1 MAKRQPAGYC
11 LFVINNHGSAPPSP
25 VTLPPP
31 SDNIIAMD
39 VPATSSS
46 QTQEPVPYHHLRTGY
61 CYDSA
66 MTMHT
71 QHGVDP
77 DDPESEHHPEKPQR
91 ITCIRAIL
99 ANNRLLERMHQI
111 PIRQVRTN
119 EVMLVHT
126 RDLVDKVAGLERSIA
141 MTNEHITQT
150 AQFYEQLSLYVT
162 QATSQAAALSCGG
175 VIECALAVARGQVRN
190 SFAIV
195 RPPGHHAE
203 PDEHM
208 GFCFYNNVAVATRV
222 VFNETPVKRVLILD
236 WDVHHGNGTQLAFE
250 DDPNVLYIS
259 IHRYDGGEFYP
270 GGTYGSMNS
279 VGLGAGKGKSVNIPW
294 PEGHMGD
301 ADYMYAFLNIVMP
314 IAYEF
319 APELV
324 FSTLFYSLAPS
335 IKCSSNLIV
344 SAGFDAAA
352 GDTLGN
358 CEVTPECYAHMT
370 ALLSTLAGGKLVVA
384 LEGGYNLDSIA
395 KSALAVTRA
404 LLGDPLPELPR
415 LDASEIA
422 TEVVWQVARI
432 QSQYW
437 HCIQASSLEPSDT
450 IDETTIH
457 LPELFKAW
465 RREHALKD
473 FGLYEFPWA
482 IPELDESYN
491 GQLLVSE
498 NISTQHTL
506 VMFVHDFGN
515 ISTELLTMKQLN
527 IELENAWIIDTTRDF
542 LKWCKSQQFSVI
554 DLNMH
559 PLIRRN
565 EELPSEKER
574 QETAKQAVISA
585 WDNLAEYVYRQW
597 SSQLIILT
605 GPDRLSD
612 AREIVIVAH
621 GSAGLSVMG
630 LIDERCE
637 SNLDC
642 RQGCSPG
649 VWDTYDPFRSQVP
662 KRTEKVITLYTSQIR
677 KSNESMGRS
686 SNQVCPSSVLSSCS
700 LPDQTSPRSA
710 EERVTKVMR
719 TSLPLIQQFIT
730 DRVTPRSLLIEG
742 TRKRAVPAPAPAPVP
757 PSETAANHSRGS
769 SQPVDP
775 LNRASTVSPSVMFI
789 AKETLVGFHTP
800 DLHEDQKRTIGLVES
815 ARLPSIVTLAIED
828 LLCLRICD
836 GPLRPTGRLTEAY

>member
-1 MAKRQPAGYC
+1 MSVPEKGNQSKVDEVTPSVE
-11 LFVINNHGSAPPSP
+11 LSASLQ

-126 RDLVDKVAGLERSIA
+126 RDLVDKVAGLET

-222 VFNETPVKRVLILD
+222 VFNETPIKRVLILD

-324 FSTLFYSLAPS
+324 F
-335 IKCSSNLIV
+335 I

-585 WDNLAEYVYRQW
+585 WDNLAE
-597 SSQLIILT
+597 
-605 GPDRLSD
+605 LSD

-630 LIDERCE
+630 LIDERFE
-637 SNLDC
+637 NI
-642 RQGCSPG
+642 RN
-649 VWDTYDPFRSQVP
+649 
-662 KRTEKVITLYTSQIR
+662 KVKAVVQIR

-686 SNQVCPSSVLSSCS
+686 SNQVCPSSVLSSCT

-730 DRVTPRSLLIEG
+730 NRVTPRSLLIEG
-742 TRKRAVPAPAPAPVP
+742 TRKRAVPAPAPAPAPAPTSAPVP
-757 PSETAANHSRGS
+757 
-769 SQPVDP
+769 
-775 LNRASTVSPSVMFI
+775 
-789 AKETLVGFHTP
+789 
-800 DLHEDQKRTIGLVES
+800 
-815 ARLPSIVTLAIED
+815 
-828 LLCLRICD
+828 
-836 GPLRPTGRLTEAY
+836 

>member
-1 MAKRQPAGYC
+1 
-11 LFVINNHGSAPPSP
+11 
-25 VTLPPP
+25 
-31 SDNIIAMD
+31 MD

-126 RDLVDKVAGLERSIA
+126 RDLVDKVAGLET

-324 FSTLFYSLAPS
+324 F
-335 IKCSSNLIV
+335 I

-482 IPELDESYN
+482 IPELDESYS

-585 WDNLAEYVYRQW
+585 WDNLAE
-597 SSQLIILT
+597 
-605 GPDRLSD
+605 LSD

-630 LIDERCE
+630 LIDERFE
-637 SNLDC
+637 NI
-642 RQGCSPG
+642 RNK
-649 VWDTYDPFRSQVP
+649 VKAVVQVCGIHTIPSAP
-662 KRTEKVITLYTSQIR
+662 KFQSELRKWYFNNSMVIIPKDHPIYLSDSQIQR
-677 KSNESMGRS
+677 KHGKVQQS
-686 SNQVCPSSVLSSCS
+686 
-700 LPDQTSPRSA
+700 T

-730 DRVTPRSLLIEG
+730 DRVTPRSVLIEG
-742 TRKRAVPAPAPAPVP
+742 TRKRAVPAPAPAPAPAPTSAPVP
-757 PSETAANHSRGS
+757 
-769 SQPVDP
+769 
-775 LNRASTVSPSVMFI
+775 
-789 AKETLVGFHTP
+789 
-800 DLHEDQKRTIGLVES
+800 
-815 ARLPSIVTLAIED
+815 
-828 LLCLRICD
+828 
-836 GPLRPTGRLTEAY
+836 

>member
-1 MAKRQPAGYC
+1 MSVPEKGNQSKVDEVTPSVE
-11 LFVINNHGSAPPSP
+11 LSASLQ

-126 RDLVDKVAGLERSIA
+126 RDLVDKVAGLET

-222 VFNETPVKRVLILD
+222 VFNETPIKRVLILD

-324 FSTLFYSLAPS
+324 F
-335 IKCSSNLIV
+335 I

-585 WDNLAEYVYRQW
+585 WDNLAE
-597 SSQLIILT
+597 
-605 GPDRLSD
+605 LSD

-630 LIDERCE
+630 LIDERFE
-637 SNLDC
+637 NI
-642 RQGCSPG
+642 RN
-649 VWDTYDPFRSQVP
+649 
-662 KRTEKVITLYTSQIR
+662 KVKAVVQIR

-686 SNQVCPSSVLSSCS
+686 SNQVCPSSVLSSCT

-757 PSETAANHSRGS
+757 APTSA
-769 SQPVDP
+769 PVP
-775 LNRASTVSPSVMFI
+775 
-789 AKETLVGFHTP
+789 
-800 DLHEDQKRTIGLVES
+800 
-815 ARLPSIVTLAIED
+815 
-828 LLCLRICD
+828 
-836 GPLRPTGRLTEAY
+836 

>member
-1 MAKRQPAGYC
+1 ME
-11 LFVINNHGSAPPSP
+11 
-25 VTLPPP
+25 
-31 SDNIIAMD
+31 
-39 VPATSSS
+39 TSVEASS
-46 QTQEPVPYHHLRTGY
+46 QAQEPVPYHHLRTGY

-71 QHGVDP
+71 QQGMDP

-99 ANNRLLERMHQI
+99 ANNRLLERMQQI
-111 PIRQVRTN
+111 PIRQVRMN

-126 RDLVDKVAGLERSIA
+126 RDLVDKVAGLESMTDESIA
-141 MTNEHITQT
+141 AT

-175 VIECALAVARGQVRN
+175 VIECALAVAHGQVRN

-222 VFNETPVKRVLILD
+222 ILNETPVKRVLILD

-319 APELV
+319 APEFV
-324 FSTLFYSLAPS
+324 F
-335 IKCSSNLIV
+335 I

-358 CEVTPECYAHMT
+358 CNVTPACYAHMT

-415 LDASEIA
+415 LEASEIA

-437 HCIQASSLEPSDT
+437 HCIHASSLEPSDT
-450 IDETTIH
+450 VDETTIH

-482 IPELDESYN
+482 VPELDDSYN
-491 GQLLVSE
+491 GQLLISE
-498 NISTQHTL
+498 NVNSQHTL

-527 IELENAWIIDTTRDF
+527 IELENAWIIDTTREF
-542 LKWCKSQQFSVI
+542 LEWCKSQQFSII

-559 PLIRRN
+559 PLIPQN

-585 WDNLAEYVYRQW
+585 WDNLAE
-597 SSQLIILT
+597 
-605 GPDRLSD
+605 LSD
-612 AREIVIVAH
+612 AREIVVVAH
-621 GSAGLSVMG
+621 GTAGLSVMG
-630 LIDERCE
+630 LIDERFQ
-637 SNLDC
+637 N
-642 RQGCSPG
+642 
-649 VWDTYDPFRSQVP
+649 FRNKVKAVVQVCGIHTIPSVP
-662 KRTEKVITLYTSQIR
+662 KFQTETRKWYFKNSMVIIPKNHPIYLSDSQIQR
-677 KSNESMGRS
+677 KHGKVQQS
-686 SNQVCPSSVLSSCS
+686 
-700 LPDQTSPRSA
+700 T

-719 TSLPLIQQFIT
+719 ASLPLIQQFIT
-730 DRVTPRSLLIEG
+730 ERVTPRSELVNG
-742 TRKRAVPAPAPAPVP
+742 TRKRAAPSAPAPAPAPQ
-757 PSETAANHSRGS
+757 TY
-769 SQPVDP
+769 
-775 LNRASTVSPSVMFI
+775 L
-789 AKETLVGFHTP
+789 
-800 DLHEDQKRTIGLVES
+800 S
-815 ARLPSIVTLAIED
+815 A
-828 LLCLRICD
+828 
-836 GPLRPTGRLTEAY
+836 

>member
-1 MAKRQPAGYC
+1 MSVPEKGNQSKVDEVTP
-11 LFVINNHGSAPPSP
+11 SAWLSASLQ

-126 RDLVDKVAGLERSIA
+126 RDLVDKVAGLET
-141 MTNEHITQT
+141 MTNEHIAQT

-222 VFNETPVKRVLILD
+222 VLNETPVKRVLILD

-324 FSTLFYSLAPS
+324 F
-335 IKCSSNLIV
+335 I

-585 WDNLAEYVYRQW
+585 WDNLAE
-597 SSQLIILT
+597 
-605 GPDRLSD
+605 LSD

-630 LIDERCE
+630 LIDERFE
-637 SNLDC
+637 NI
-642 RQGCSPG
+642 RN
-649 VWDTYDPFRSQVP
+649 
-662 KRTEKVITLYTSQIR
+662 KVKAVVQIR

-686 SNQVCPSSVLSSCS
+686 SNQVCPSSVLSSCT

-757 PSETAANHSRGS
+757 APTSA
-769 SQPVDP
+769 PVP
-775 LNRASTVSPSVMFI
+775 
-789 AKETLVGFHTP
+789 
-800 DLHEDQKRTIGLVES
+800 
-815 ARLPSIVTLAIED
+815 
-828 LLCLRICD
+828 
-836 GPLRPTGRLTEAY
+836 

>member
-1 MAKRQPAGYC
+1 
-11 LFVINNHGSAPPSP
+11 
-25 VTLPPP
+25 
-31 SDNIIAMD
+31 MD

-126 RDLVDKVAGLERSIA
+126 RDLVDKVAGLET

-324 FSTLFYSLAPS
+324 F
-335 IKCSSNLIV
+335 I

-585 WDNLAEYVYRQW
+585 WDNLAE
-597 SSQLIILT
+597 
-605 GPDRLSD
+605 LSD

-630 LIDERCE
+630 LIDERFE
-637 SNLDC
+637 NI
-642 RQGCSPG
+642 RN
-649 VWDTYDPFRSQVP
+649 
-662 KRTEKVITLYTSQIR
+662 KVKAVVQIR

-686 SNQVCPSSVLSSCS
+686 SNQVCPSSVLSSCT

-757 PSETAANHSRGS
+757 APTSA
-769 SQPVDP
+769 PVP
-775 LNRASTVSPSVMFI
+775 
-789 AKETLVGFHTP
+789 
-800 DLHEDQKRTIGLVES
+800 
-815 ARLPSIVTLAIED
+815 
-828 LLCLRICD
+828 
-836 GPLRPTGRLTEAY
+836 

>member
-1 MAKRQPAGYC
+1 
-11 LFVINNHGSAPPSP
+11 
-25 VTLPPP
+25 
-31 SDNIIAMD
+31 MD
-39 VPATSSS
+39 AQVATAS

-61 CYDSA
+61 CYDVA
-66 MTMHT
+66 MTLHT
-71 QHGVDP
+71 QQGIDPNDP
-77 DDPESEHHPEKPQR
+77 DIEHHPEKPQR

-99 ANNRLLERMHQI
+99 AHHRLLERMQQI
-111 PIRQVRTN
+111 PIRLVRTN

-126 RDLVDKVAGLERSIA
+126 RDLVDKVAGLES
-141 MTNEHITQT
+141 MTDEHIAAT

-162 QATSQAAALSCGG
+162 QATSHAAALSCGG

-222 VFNETPVKRVLILD
+222 VMNETPTKRVLILD

-294 PEGHMGD
+294 PEGRMGD

-324 FSTLFYSLAPS
+324 F
-335 IKCSSNLIV
+335 I

-358 CEVTPECYAHMT
+358 CDVSPACYAHMT

-395 KSALAVTRA
+395 KSALAVASA

-415 LDASEIA
+415 LEVSEIA

-437 HCIQASSLEPSDT
+437 HCIQASSLEPGDNT
-450 IDETTIH
+450 DETNIH

-465 RREHALKD
+465 RRQSALKD
-473 FGLYEFPWA
+473 FGMYEFPWA
-482 IPELDESYN
+482 VPELDDYYK
-491 GQLLVSE
+491 GQLLVSG
-498 NISTQHTL
+498 NISNQHTL

-515 ISTELLTMKQLN
+515 ISTELLTLKQLN
-527 IELENAWIIDTTRDF
+527 IELENAWIIDTTREF
-542 LKWCKSQQFSVI
+542 LQWCKDEQFSVI

-559 PLIRRN
+559 PLISQN

-585 WDNLAEYVYRQW
+585 WDNLAE
-597 SSQLIILT
+597 
-605 GPDRLSD
+605 LSD

-621 GSAGLSVMG
+621 GTAGLSVMG
-630 LIDERCE
+630 LINERFQ
-637 SNLDC
+637 NL
-642 RQGCSPG
+642 
-649 VWDTYDPFRSQVP
+649 
-662 KRTEKVITLYTSQIR
+662 RTKV
-677 KSNESMGRS
+677 KAVV
-686 SNQVCPSSVLSSCS
+686 QVCGLHTIPSVPRFQDEVRKWYFKNSMVIIPKNHPIYHS
-700 LPDQTSPRSA
+700 DTQIQRKHGQVQQSP
-710 EERVTKVMR
+710 EERATKVMR
-719 TSLPLIQQFIT
+719 TSLPIIQQFISA
-730 DRVTPRSLLIEG
+730 RVTPRSEL
-742 TRKRAVPAPAPAPVP
+742 AD
-757 PSETAANHSRGS
+757 GS
-769 SQPVDP
+769 SP
-775 LNRASTVSPSVMFI
+775 A
-789 AKETLVGFHTP
+789 
-800 DLHEDQKRTIGLVES
+800 
-815 ARLPSIVTLAIED
+815 
-828 LLCLRICD
+828 
-836 GPLRPTGRLTEAY
+836 

>member
-1 MAKRQPAGYC
+1 ME
-11 LFVINNHGSAPPSP
+11 
-25 VTLPPP
+25 
-31 SDNIIAMD
+31 
-39 VPATSSS
+39 TSVEASS
-46 QTQEPVPYHHLRTGY
+46 QAQEPVPYHHLRTGY

-71 QHGVDP
+71 QQGMDP

-99 ANNRLLERMHQI
+99 ANNRLLERMQQI
-111 PIRQVRTN
+111 PIRQVRMN

-126 RDLVDKVAGLERSIA
+126 RDLVDKVAGLESMTDESIA
-141 MTNEHITQT
+141 AT

-175 VIECALAVARGQVRN
+175 VIECALAVAHGQVRN

-222 VFNETPVKRVLILD
+222 ILNETPVKRVLILD

-319 APELV
+319 APEFV
-324 FSTLFYSLAPS
+324 F
-335 IKCSSNLIV
+335 I

-358 CEVTPECYAHMT
+358 CNVTPACYAHMT

-415 LDASEIA
+415 LEASEIA

-437 HCIQASSLEPSDT
+437 HCIHASSLEPSDT
-450 IDETTIH
+450 VDETTIH

-482 IPELDESYN
+482 VPELDDSYN
-491 GQLLVSE
+491 GQLLISE
-498 NISTQHTL
+498 NVNSQHTL

-527 IELENAWIIDTTRDF
+527 IELENAWIIDTTREF
-542 LKWCKSQQFSVI
+542 LEWCKSQQFSII

-559 PLIRRN
+559 PLIPQN

-585 WDNLAEYVYRQW
+585 WDNLAE
-597 SSQLIILT
+597 
-605 GPDRLSD
+605 LSD
-612 AREIVIVAH
+612 AREIVVVAH
-621 GSAGLSVMG
+621 GTAGLSVMG
-630 LIDERCE
+630 LIDERFQ
-637 SNLDC
+637 N
-642 RQGCSPG
+642 
-649 VWDTYDPFRSQVP
+649 FRNKVKAVVQVCGIHTIPSVP
-662 KRTEKVITLYTSQIR
+662 KFQTETRKWYFKNSMVIIPKNHPIYLSDSQIQR
-677 KSNESMGRS
+677 KHGKVQQS
-686 SNQVCPSSVLSSCS
+686 
-700 LPDQTSPRSA
+700 T

-730 DRVTPRSLLIEG
+730 ERVTPRSELVNG
-742 TRKRAVPAPAPAPVP
+742 TRKRAVPSAPAPAPAP
-757 PSETAANHSRGS
+757 QTY
-769 SQPVDP
+769 
-775 LNRASTVSPSVMFI
+775 L
-789 AKETLVGFHTP
+789 
-800 DLHEDQKRTIGLVES
+800 S
-815 ARLPSIVTLAIED
+815 A
-828 LLCLRICD
+828 
-836 GPLRPTGRLTEAY
+836 

>member
-1 MAKRQPAGYC
+1 M
-11 LFVINNHGSAPPSP
+11 
-25 VTLPPP
+25 TL
-31 SDNIIAMD
+31 
-39 VPATSSS
+39 
-46 QTQEPVPYHHLRTGY
+46 
-61 CYDSA
+61 
-66 MTMHT
+66 HT
-71 QHGVDP
+71 QQGVDP
-77 DDPESEHHPEKPQR
+77 DDPDEHHPEKPQR

-99 ANNRLLERMHQI
+99 AMKGLLERMHQI
-111 PIRQVRTN
+111 PIRLARTN

-126 RDLVDKVAGLERSIA
+126 RDLVEKVAGLES
-141 MTNEHITQT
+141 MTDEHIAAT

-162 QATSQAAALSCGG
+162 QATSHAAALSCGG

-222 VFNETPVKRVLILD
+222 VLNETPVKRVLILD

-259 IHRYDGGEFYP
+259 IHRYDGGDWSTGNGTQLAFEDDPNVLYISIHRYDGGEFYP

-279 VGLGAGKGKSVNIPW
+279 VGIGAGKGKSVNIPW

-324 FSTLFYSLAPS
+324 F
-335 IKCSSNLIV
+335 I

-358 CEVTPECYAHMT
+358 CNVTPACYAHMT
-370 ALLSTLAGGKLVVA
+370 ALLGTLAGGKLVVA
-384 LEGGYNLDSIA
+384 LEGGYNLDSISR
-395 KSALAVTRA
+395 SALAVTYA
-404 LLGDPLPELPR
+404 LLGDSLPELPR
-415 LDASEIA
+415 LEASEIA

-437 HCIQASSLEPSDT
+437 HCIQASSLEPGDAV
-450 IDETTIH
+450 DETKIH

-482 IPELDESYN
+482 VPELDDYYN
-491 GQLLVSE
+491 GQLLVSG
-498 NISTQHTL
+498 NISNQHTL

-515 ISTELLTMKQLN
+515 ISTELLTMKQLD
-527 IELENAWIIDTTRDF
+527 IKMENSWIIDTTRDF
-542 LKWCKSQQFSVI
+542 LKWCKSQDFSVL

-559 PLIRRN
+559 PLIAVN

-574 QETAKQAVISA
+574 QETAKEAVISA
-585 WDNLAEYVYRQW
+585 WDNLAETDEDRC
-597 SSQLIILT
+597 
-605 GPDRLSD
+605 RLSD

-621 GSAGLSVMG
+621 GTAGLSVMG
-630 LIDERCE
+630 LINERFQ
-637 SNLDC
+637 NLRTKVKAVVQVC
-642 RQGCSPG
+642 GMHTIPA
-649 VWDTYDPFRSQVP
+649 VP
-662 KRTEKVITLYTSQIR
+662 KFQDEMRKWYFKSSMVILPKDHPIYHSDAQIQR
-677 KSNESMGRS
+677 KHG
-686 SNQVCPSSVLSSCS
+686 QV
-700 LPDQTSPRSA
+700 QQSP
-710 EERVTKVMR
+710 EERVTLVMR
-719 TSLPLIQQFIT
+719 TSLPTDGRLSTLAEERVTLVMRTSLPIIQQFVSA
-730 DRVTPRSLLIEG
+730 RVTPRSELVG
-742 TRKRAVPAPAPAPVP
+742 GVRRRAAPAPAPAPAP
-757 PSETAANHSRGS
+757 EPQAY
-769 SQPVDP
+769 
-775 LNRASTVSPSVMFI
+775 L
-789 AKETLVGFHTP
+789 
-800 DLHEDQKRTIGLVES
+800 S
-815 ARLPSIVTLAIED
+815 A
-828 LLCLRICD
+828 
-836 GPLRPTGRLTEAY
+836 

>member
-1 MAKRQPAGYC
+1 
-11 LFVINNHGSAPPSP
+11 
-25 VTLPPP
+25 
-31 SDNIIAMD
+31 MD
-39 VPATSSS
+39 SSVETSLDV
-46 QTQEPVPYHHLRTGY
+46 QERVPYHRLRTGY

-71 QHGVDP
+71 QQGMDP
-77 DDPESEHHPEKPQR
+77 DDPESEHHPEHPQR

-99 ANNRLLERMHQI
+99 ANNRLLERMQQI

-126 RDLVDKVAGLERSIA
+126 RDLVDKVAGLES
-141 MTNEHITQT
+141 MTDEHIAAT
-150 AQFYEQLSLYVT
+150 AQFYDQLSLYVT

-175 VIECALAVARGQVRN
+175 VIECALAVAHGRVVGKQQFRDRPSTGTPRRTRRTYGILLLQQRSGRYARGIERN
-190 SFAIV
+190 SRQTGFDSRLVGFGYPRLPFSEIEIRDVTGTFITV
-195 RPPGHHAE
+195 R
-203 PDEHM
+203 
-208 GFCFYNNVAVATRV
+208 
-222 VFNETPVKRVLILD
+222 
-236 WDVHHGNGTQLAFE
+236 NGTQLAFE

-324 FSTLFYSLAPS
+324 F
-335 IKCSSNLIV
+335 I

-358 CEVTPECYAHMT
+358 CDVTPACYAHMT

-384 LEGGYNLDSIA
+384 LEGGYNPESIA
-395 KSALAVTRA
+395 KSALAVTHA

-415 LDASEIA
+415 LEASEIA

-437 HCIQASSLEPSDT
+437 HCIQAPSLEPSD
-450 IDETTIH
+450 IVDETTIH

-482 IPELDESYN
+482 VPELDDSYN
-491 GQLLVSE
+491 GQLLVRYLSPLPLLITIVHSYTYFLSLTSE

-559 PLIRRN
+559 PLIPKN

-585 WDNLAEYVYRQW
+585 WDNLAE
-597 SSQLIILT
+597 
-605 GPDRLSD
+605 LSD

-621 GSAGLSVMG
+621 GTAGLSVMG
-630 LIDERCE
+630 LIDERFQ
-637 SNLDC
+637 N
-642 RQGCSPG
+642 
-649 VWDTYDPFRSQVP
+649 FRNKVKAVVQVCGMHTIPSVP
-662 KRTEKVITLYTSQIR
+662 KFQTEIRKWYFRNSMVIIPKDHPIYLSDSQIQR
-677 KSNESMGRS
+677 KHGKVQQS
-686 SNQVCPSSVLSSCS
+686 
-700 LPDQTSPRSA
+700 T

-719 TSLPLIQQFIT
+719 TSIPLIQQFIT
-730 DRVTPRSLLIEG
+730 ERVTPRSELVEG
-742 TRKRAVPAPAPAPVP
+742 ARRRAAPASASAPAPA
-757 PSETAANHSRGS
+757 SQTYHS
-769 SQPVDP
+769 
-775 LNRASTVSPSVMFI
+775 A
-789 AKETLVGFHTP
+789 
-800 DLHEDQKRTIGLVES
+800 
-815 ARLPSIVTLAIED
+815 
-828 LLCLRICD
+828 
-836 GPLRPTGRLTEAY
+836 